1 MMDEKAFHGTRAKKK
16 FGQHFLNDRNIIKKI
31 VEAAGIK
38 EGDLV
43 LEIGPG
49 TGMLTRELLDAG
61 GRVIAL
67 EVDDDLIGPLE
78 KRFSGRELSIVK
90 TDALKVSYEAL
101 ASEHGGRFKLVA
113 NLPYYISGPLLSKLL
128 TERAAFS
135 IMVLMFQKEVAVR
148 IASGPG
154 SRDYGN
160 LSVLS
165 QAFTEVKKEF
175 DVPAHLFSPKPK
187 VDSSVVSFK
196 VLSSPK
202 IDIDDELF
210 FRSVVRAAFGTRR
223 KTLLNSLSSLG
234 LAKADILAALSE
246 AGIDPIRRGETLD
259 LEEFGR
265 LSRVLYRMR
274 GRAENTGTMP

>member
-1 MMDEKAFHGTRAKKK
+1 MMDEKVFHGTRAKKK

-31 VEAAGIK
+31 VDAAGIK
-38 EGDLV
+38 EGELV

-78 KRFSGRELSIVK
+78 KRFHGRELTIVK
-90 TDALKVSYEAL
+90 ADALKVSYEAL

-135 IMVLMFQKEVAVR
+135 IMVLMFQKEVALR

-187 VDSSVVSFK
+187 VDSSVVSFR
-196 VLSSPK
+196 VLPSPK

-210 FRSVVRAAFGTRR
+210 LRSVVRAAFGTRR

-234 LAKADILAALSE
+234 LAKADIAAALHE
-246 AGIDPIRRGETLD
+246 AGIDPVRRGETLD

-274 GRAENTGTMP
+274 GRAENIGTMP

>member
-1 MMDEKAFHGTRAKKK
+1 MSGEKGLPRLRAKKK
-16 FGQHFLNDRNIIKKI
+16 FGQHFLNDRNIIRKI
-31 VEAAGIK
+31 VEAAGVK

-49 TGMLTRELLDAG
+49 TGMLTRELLETGAAVVAVEVD
-61 GRVIAL
+61 RDLIAL
-67 EVDDDLIGPLE
+67 LRE
-78 KRFSGRELSIVK
+78 RFQEGSLTVIPA
-90 TDALKVSYEAL
+90 DALKMSYTAL
-101 ASEHGGRFKLVA
+101 AEEFGGRFKLVA

-165 QAFTEVKKEF
+165 QAFTDVRREF
-175 DVPAHLFSPKPK
+175 DVPSRLFSPKPK
-187 VDSSVVSFK
+187 VDSSVVSLR
-196 VLSSPK
+196 VLDEPRIS
-202 IDIDDELF
+202 IDDESF
-210 FRSVVRAAFGTRR
+210 FRTVVRSAFGTRR

-234 LAKADILAALSE
+234 LEKADIAGALQE
-246 AGIDPIRRGETLD
+246 AGVDPGRRGETLD
-259 LEEFGR
+259 LNEFAR
-265 LSRVLYRMR
+265 LAHALYH
-274 GRAENTGTMP
+274 RAHPAKNP